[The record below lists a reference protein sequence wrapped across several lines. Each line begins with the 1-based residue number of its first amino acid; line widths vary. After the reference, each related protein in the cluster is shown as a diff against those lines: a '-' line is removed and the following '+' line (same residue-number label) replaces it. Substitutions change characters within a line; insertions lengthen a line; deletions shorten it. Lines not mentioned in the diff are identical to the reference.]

1 MFCSKQ
7 VMIGTSKSIWGFDPR
22 IVPGCALWLDGAD
35 QRAMTFSGSSV
46 TQWNDKSGNGYNFV
60 TQGSFAAPVISNNA
74 VGSLSAV
81 SFTGNNIQNNSA
93 NQILTN
99 VSFPLNSSAAG
110 YSIFAVSRQNAS
122 HPTYTG
128 YNYIVSAYGGTAG
141 NGLFYGTTFSNF
153 FLTANGT
160 AGPLSGFNDLTDN
173 VPNTLMTSTIQTSIE
188 VNGSV
193 LTPYL
198 NGVAMTTKVGT
209 CVALTGISVGN
220 AYAPGG
226 GNFTGQTWGGIICE
240 VLIYN
245 SVLTT
250 TQRQQ
255 IEGYLG
261 WKWEISRYYNPN
273 FPKTISGCQLWLD
286 GTDPAGT
293 GVTPSNG
300 STIST
305 WVDKSGNANS
315 PTSSS
320 GTYPTYTSTSRA
332 VTWTGG
338 AAQLTFPTSLHSAVV
353 GTAFTIFFVEQ
364 RTTGSEN
371 FIIRGTNLANNS
383 NLLIGHGGL
392 SASTSWRFAFY
403 GNDLDF
409 TGLPSY
415 SSGESATVSCFM
427 YSDPNRAIYHNGSI
441 AANASDTN
449 STDLASWTGAM
460 IGGNYNW
467 NAYFGNV
474 FEMLIYNTALT
485 TAQRQSVEDYLSTKW
500 KLTITSN
507 SQLPIAHPF
516 YSIKPHLRAFQP
528 LDIEDCIVW
537 LDAADRSTITPS
549 NGGLL
554 STWTDKSGQGNS
566 IVNISA
572 TAPTYSNADSSVNF
586 SALSSTWV
594 RGNLSTTYSNA
605 ATSFAVFSTS
615 IPTASVSGGQVT
627 TFAGS
632 VGNTGIFYFPYGIAT
647 DNAGNVFV
655 SDTYNNR
662 IRKVTS
668 GGSVSDFAYGF
679 YLPLGIGYDSST
691 GGIWVADSQYNR
703 VVRLNSGGGA
713 TNYYYGF
720 NIPSGVAVDSNGNGY
735 VADSFNNRIQRVST
749 GGSITTF
756 AGSGTAGYLDGTG
769 TGAQFNQPR
778 ALGFDPSQSN
788 LYVCDSQNH
797 RIRKIVMSTVGVTTI
812 AGSGVAGDANGI
824 GTAAQFNYP
833 YGVCSDGSS
842 NLYIAG
848 FVDQRVRKIDLTTNT
863 VTTFAGDSNGYADGF
878 GTAALFKYPSAIG
891 INSSSNIFVADNNN
905 QLVRKIV
912 ISNGTSDAVL
922 TNPRI
927 ATLGLSN
934 ASTENSLTGQTIVT
948 TSNLLNVGSFVATST
963 NPTGEG
969 SNLQTVL
976 GHGSYNTKLLVA
988 SASTYTTPFF
998 SIRSTL
1004 NGNNQ
1009 TNGSG
1014 IGTYTADSSY
1024 GATYNRYA
1032 LGSLLNAT
1040 ATSNVSLNGKIF
1052 EYLLY
1057 ARVLTDSQRQ
1067 QVESYLAWKW
1077 GLNSSLSVFTPNNM
1091 FGCTIWF
1098 DAADSSTVTLNG
1110 SNVSSWRDKSGNGY
1124 SVGQT
1129 TSAYQPTYT
1138 SNLLNGL
1145 PGIQLSSARYLYQIG
1160 SSVPNFS
1167 STPETTVFIVAKNGS
1182 SYTASGWNIVSTMW
1196 FTGSSGATSRYHFS
1210 FGLGGTNGVTLY
1222 ANNAAS
1228 GTTSSLQ
1235 TTAVALNTNAI
1246 IGFTLSAAGSSINV
1260 NGTLST
1266 FTTMSATSAN
1276 NSTWLLFGDAR
1287 NAFVTDV
1294 NIYEFIGF
1302 NRDLSTTERQ
1312 QIQGY
1317 LSQKWGVGS
1326 LSPAPSKYP
1335 FSSFP
1340 SASVVP
1346 FLPTDILGCTIWLD
1360 ANDPIGTGIQ
1370 PANSSSIS
1378 TWVDKSGNSKNMSV
1392 YAGSPVFNTTPSRIT
1407 FNGSTSLINTT
1418 FTSQIFTLFIVY
1430 LQTTAAG
1437 PVYTTSTTQEY
1448 SGFWPNE
1455 GGTTYFTR
1463 VDNNSWY
1470 TQTSTF
1476 PINTRRILVIQ
1487 YTAAGT
1493 GANMY
1498 VWSDG
1503 ILSISTTSLG
1513 ARTVTSLLLGH
1524 RPTGNNF
1531 LTGNYNEVIQYD
1543 SVLTTAQRQAVEGYL
1558 SQKWQLSLGYYIPSP
1573 LVISGCRLWLDATDS
1588 SGFTGSSP
1596 VTAWLDKSTFGNSTT
1611 SSLGSPSIS
1620 PSAINGRPAMYFN
1633 GSSSFFGSLSAASS
1647 TTITVFIIGSL
1658 ISPFATF
1665 SGLLSFGNP
1674 SQLDYDNIGSL
1685 PITMYIDQ
1693 FKIYGARN
1701 SSSQPTPITA
1711 NVPFMYVLQY
1721 DGTYINTYLNGTQQ
1735 TDPSI
1740 NIASSGTFTYTNYSV
1755 ANRAGTTG
1763 SIPWSGYFGEI
1774 VVYQSALT
1782 TIQRQQMEG
1791 YLALKWG
1798 LRTSLP
1804 TTHPYYSQRHPYNT
1818 IPPPA
1823 RSPDAA
1829 APSFSAVG
1837 GAIVS
1842 ANGFIYH
1849 VFVASSSFVATG
1861 SRTVNYL
1868 LVGGG
1873 GGGGDRHGGGG
1884 GAGGVLTG
1892 TFSAT
1897 SGTYTVTVGAG
1908 GAGGNYETNNST
1920 PRGSGIKGGD
1930 TTVTGL
1936 STANG
1941 GGGGGT
1947 VDGNP
1952 TGTVGS
1958 GGGGGG
1964 TNLAGVAG
1972 TAGQGNAGG
1981 SGLNPGGGG
1990 GGGAGGNGVNAN
2002 VGTGGIGTTAHSAT
2016 LLAVGYGTT
2025 FALARPP
2032 NIVISG
2038 GLAYIAGGGGGAA
2051 ASGGANGGFGG
2062 LGGGGRGDW
2071 DNDFISAGTPNTGGG
2086 GGASRSESGG
2096 GSAGFAGGSGLVV
2109 LWY

>member
-1 MFCSKQ
+1 
-7 VMIGTSKSIWGFDPR
+7 
-22 IVPGCALWLDGAD
+22 
-35 QRAMTFSGSSV
+35 
-46 TQWNDKSGNGYNFV
+46 
-60 TQGSFAAPVISNNA
+60 
-74 VGSLSAV
+74 
-81 SFTGNNIQNNSA
+81 
-93 NQILTN
+93 
-99 VSFPLNSSAAG
+99 
-110 YSIFAVSRQNAS
+110 
-122 HPTYTG
+122 
-128 YNYIVSAYGGTAG
+128 
-141 NGLFYGTTFSNF
+141 
-153 FLTANGT
+153 
-160 AGPLSGFNDLTDN
+160 
-173 VPNTLMTSTIQTSIE
+173 
-188 VNGSV
+188 
-193 LTPYL
+193 
-198 NGVAMTTKVGT
+198 
-209 CVALTGISVGN
+209 
-220 AYAPGG
+220 
-226 GNFTGQTWGGIICE
+226 
-240 VLIYN
+240 
-245 SVLTT
+245 
-250 TQRQQ
+250 
-255 IEGYLG
+255 
-261 WKWEISRYYNPN
+261 
-273 FPKTISGCQLWLD
+273 
-286 GTDPAGT
+286 
-293 GVTPSNG
+293 
-300 STIST
+300 
-305 WVDKSGNANS
+305 
-315 PTSSS
+315 
-320 GTYPTYTSTSRA
+320 
-332 VTWTGG
+332 
-338 AAQLTFPTSLHSAVV
+338 
-353 GTAFTIFFVEQ
+353 
-364 RTTGSEN
+364 
-371 FIIRGTNLANNS
+371 
-383 NLLIGHGGL
+383 
-392 SASTSWRFAFY
+392 
-403 GNDLDF
+403 
-409 TGLPSY
+409 
-415 SSGESATVSCFM
+415 
-427 YSDPNRAIYHNGSI
+427 
-441 AANASDTN
+441 
-449 STDLASWTGAM
+449 
-460 IGGNYNW
+460 
-467 NAYFGNV
+467 
-474 FEMLIYNTALT
+474 
-485 TAQRQSVEDYLSTKW
+485 
-500 KLTITSN
+500 
-507 SQLPIAHPF
+507 
-516 YSIKPHLRAFQP
+516 
-528 LDIEDCIVW
+528 
-537 LDAADRSTITPS
+537 
-549 NGGLL
+549 
-554 STWTDKSGQGNS
+554 
-566 IVNISA
+566 
-572 TAPTYSNADSSVNF
+572 
-586 SALSSTWV
+586 
-594 RGNLSTTYSNA
+594 
-605 ATSFAVFSTS
+605 
-615 IPTASVSGGQVT
+615 
-627 TFAGS
+627 
-632 VGNTGIFYFPYGIAT
+632 
-647 DNAGNVFV
+647 
-655 SDTYNNR
+655 
-662 IRKVTS
+662 
-668 GGSVSDFAYGF
+668 
-679 YLPLGIGYDSST
+679 
-691 GGIWVADSQYNR
+691 
-703 VVRLNSGGGA
+703 
-713 TNYYYGF
+713 
-720 NIPSGVAVDSNGNGY
+720 
-735 VADSFNNRIQRVST
+735 
-749 GGSITTF
+749 
-756 AGSGTAGYLDGTG
+756 
-769 TGAQFNQPR
+769 
-778 ALGFDPSQSN
+778 
-788 LYVCDSQNH
+788 
-797 RIRKIVMSTVGVTTI
+797 
-812 AGSGVAGDANGI
+812 
-824 GTAAQFNYP
+824 
-833 YGVCSDGSS
+833 
-842 NLYIAG
+842 
-848 FVDQRVRKIDLTTNT
+848 
-863 VTTFAGDSNGYADGF
+863 
-878 GTAALFKYPSAIG
+878 
-891 INSSSNIFVADNNN
+891 
-905 QLVRKIV
+905 
-912 ISNGTSDAVL
+912 
-922 TNPRI
+922 
-927 ATLGLSN
+927 
-934 ASTENSLTGQTIVT
+934 
-948 TSNLLNVGSFVATST
+948 
-963 NPTGEG
+963 
-969 SNLQTVL
+969 
-976 GHGSYNTKLLVA
+976 
-988 SASTYTTPFF
+988 
-998 SIRSTL
+998 
-1004 NGNNQ
+1004 
-1009 TNGSG
+1009 
-1014 IGTYTADSSY
+1014 
-1024 GATYNRYA
+1024 
-1032 LGSLLNAT
+1032 
-1040 ATSNVSLNGKIF
+1040 
-1052 EYLLY
+1052 
-1057 ARVLTDSQRQ
+1057 VLTDSQRQ

-1145 PGIQLSSARYLYQIG
+1145 PGIQLSLARYLYQIG

-1167 STPETTVFIVAKNGS
+1167 STPATTVFIVAKNGS

-1276 NSTWLLFGDAR
+1276 NSTWLQFGDAR
-1287 NAFVTDV
+1287 NEFVTDV

-1392 YAGSPVFNTTPSRIT
+1392 YAGTPVFNTTPSRIT

-1430 LQTTAAG
+1430 LQTSSGAG
-1437 PVYTTSTTQEY
+1437 PLFTTSSTAEY
-1448 SGFWPNE
+1448 SGFWANE
-1455 GGTTYFTR
+1455 GGTTFFDR
-1463 VDNNSWY
+1463 GGNNWY

-1476 PINTRRILVIQ
+1476 PVNIRRLVVIQ
-1487 YTAAGT
+1487 YTAAGS
-1493 GANMY
+1493 GGNMY

-1503 ILSISTTSLG
+1503 ILNISTTTLG
-1513 ARTVTSLLLGH
+1513 TRTVTSLLLGS
-1524 RPTGNNF
+1524 RPSTNAFIN
-1531 LTGNYNEVIQYD
+1531 GNYNEVIQYD

-1658 ISPFATF
+1658 ISPFAIF
-1665 SGLLSFGNP
+1665 SGLLCFGNP

-1829 APSFSAVG
+1829 APSFTAVG

-1947 VDGNP
+1947 YDGNP

-2071 DNDFISAGTPNTGGG
+2071 DNDFISTGTPNTGGG